1 MNKDTFKHGEFY
13 KITRYRKVNLNFLSF
28 FSALYS
34 GKNPIILGGKGEP
47 VWFVGL
53 AWKRYVPEIIE
64 LAPLG
69 ILDNTPFY
77 LIASN
82 YYCGT
87 KFLYVE
93 HNEKN
98 ELKRYRV
105 KTIEPF
111 TLKEFPLLI
120 GTKTTTLFDR
130 FLKGDIPEYKLKYNG
145 YIFGNK

>member
-1 MNKDTFKHGEFY
+1 MNTFQHGKFY
-13 KITRYRKVNLNFLSF
+13 KITRYGRINLNFMF
-28 FSALYS
+28 N
-34 GKNPIILGGKGEP
+34 GKSPIILGGKGEP

-69 ILDNTPFY
+69 ILENTPFY

-82 YYCGT
+82 YYCDT
-87 KFLYVE
+87 RFLYVE

-98 ELKRYRV
+98 EPKKYRV

-130 FLKGDIPEYKLKYNG
+130 FLKGDIPEYKNLNIMTK
-145 YIFGNK
+145 FSANK

>member
-1 MNKDTFKHGEFY
+1 VNKDTFKHGKFY
-13 KITRYRKVNLNFLSF
+13 KITRYGRINLDFCGKSAYNRILSL
-28 FSALYS
+28 SN
-34 GKNPIILGGKGEP
+34 GKKPLILKGKGEP

-69 ILDNTPFY
+69 ILENTPFY

-82 YYCGT
+82 YYCDT
-87 KFLYVE
+87 RFLYVE

-98 ELKRYRV
+98 EPKIYRV

-130 FLKGDIPEYKLKYNG
+130 FLKGDIT
-145 YIFGNK
+145 IFSTNK